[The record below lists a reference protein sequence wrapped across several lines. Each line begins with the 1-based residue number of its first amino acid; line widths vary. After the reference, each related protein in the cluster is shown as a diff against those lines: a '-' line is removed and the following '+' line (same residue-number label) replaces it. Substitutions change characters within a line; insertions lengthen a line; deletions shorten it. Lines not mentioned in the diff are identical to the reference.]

1 MALDLAQS
9 PWVHCPWDAFRWGW
23 AMSPARIHART
34 CPDPLPG
41 GPGWKQFM
49 LLLNQPATCPT
60 RCYIT
65 WLMGALGGC
74 EAAQDRLMSTYCQ
87 AFKCLCLVS
96 ILPSEASSLG
106 LPHTGS
112 STNAFLQGALQLF
125 ALAEWWPFMC
135 SYQGPGC
142 KRGPHRACKA
152 FADLQSVLREQ
163 Q

>member
-49 LLLNQPATCPT
+49 LLLNQPATCPA

-65 WLMGALGGC
+65 WLVGALGGV
-74 EAAQDRLMSTYCQ
+74 RL
-87 AFKCLCLVS
+87 
-96 ILPSEASSLG
+96 PR
-106 LPHTGS
+106 TGS
-112 STNAFLQGALQLF
+112 CPHIARPLSACAWSPYFLVRHLPLGCLTLGPPQMLSFRVLCNFSLWLNDGPSCVATRV
-125 ALAEWWPFMC
+125 LAAREGHTEPAR
-135 SYQGPGC
+135 P
-142 KRGPHRACKA
+142 
-152 FADLQSVLREQ
+152 LQSVLREQ